1 MSRSAGSV
9 QQWLIVNQ
17 PGAFGSNYGL
27 HSHTRQWALPQA
39 VLKCNQ
45 HFFSNWCK
53 MRPLTFLCGKA
64 CAKFDHNVYVW
75 VWLDMINIVEFEV
88 EQVLDMNVKTSQRG
102 GYLVAAISVE
112 KSKKCCLGSCTPT
125 TITTTHPTACKFI
138 TANQKSEHTCSDMHW
153 GIWSYSYIVCLS
165 HWILWIVRENGDDAT
180 IIKNYAKSAKLSP
193 FRASVSHLRADRGT
207 GIGWKQKDDGSSKCR
222 CCSLRM
228 RRSKMTLKI

>member
-1 MSRSAGSV
+1 MTRLDGKSSVKLEDGALTLLAWSSFPSKVSRSAGSV

-125 TITTTHPTACKFI
+125 TITTTTHPTAI
-138 TANQKSEHTCSDMHW
+138 TANQKSEH
-153 GIWSYSYIVCLS
+153 L
-165 HWILWIVRENGDDAT
+165 LR
-180 IIKNYAKSAKLSP
+180 YAVGNL
-193 FRASVSHLRADRGT
+193 VV
-207 GIGWKQKDDGSSKCR
+207 
-222 CCSLRM
+222 
-228 RRSKMTLKI
+228 